1 MIKSLEGAEE
11 DWRSRSDP
19 LRMWGD
25 GDKEAVAEGPDGKNI
40 AHDQKQLFC
49 SLWTCGHL
57 LALAP
62 SGLIGRQLGR
72 CQCLGSWPSNASSS
86 KTHHF
91 TSLWP
96 IPPLKKD
103 ILSQRCSENL
113 EN

>member
-1 MIKSLEGAEE
+1 M
-11 DWRSRSDP
+11 
-19 LRMWGD
+19 GD
-25 GDKEAVAEGPDGKNI
+25 GDKEAVTEGPDGENI
-40 AHDQKQLFC
+40 AALLLPVD
-49 SLWTCGHL
+49 LWVL
-57 LALAP
+57 LALAS

-72 CQCLGSWPSNASSS
+72 CQCLGSWPSDASSS

-103 ILSQRCSENL
+103 IPSQRCSENL